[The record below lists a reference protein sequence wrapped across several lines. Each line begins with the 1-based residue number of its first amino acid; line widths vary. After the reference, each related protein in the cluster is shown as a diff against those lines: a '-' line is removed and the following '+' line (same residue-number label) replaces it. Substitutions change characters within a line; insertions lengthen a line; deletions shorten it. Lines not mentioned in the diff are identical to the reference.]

1 MKYRPFSDSQA
12 DRFLRFALDDEF
24 ARDREDLID
33 LLQQAKR
40 ANALA
45 HHARELAGVEHYEWC
60 DVIKERRREIPPPE
74 CDCAVGAF
82 KQALAAYLGEGE
94 E

>member
-45 HHARELAGVEHYEWC
+45 EAVERETSGWDEDNRV
-60 DVIKERRREIPPPE
+60 RR
-74 CDCAVGAF
+74 
-82 KQALAAYLGEGE
+82 ALAAYLVE
-94 E
+94 EEE